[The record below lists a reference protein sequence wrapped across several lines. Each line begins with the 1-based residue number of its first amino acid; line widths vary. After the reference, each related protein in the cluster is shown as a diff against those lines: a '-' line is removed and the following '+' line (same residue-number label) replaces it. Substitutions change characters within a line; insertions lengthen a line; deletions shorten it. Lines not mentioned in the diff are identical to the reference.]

1 MAEAENQKVQQINDI
16 SWEDVELRSVDSNE
30 VLFLMCYPSQYLK
43 VENNQSQID
52 EKYLLVKTKTK
63 NKFLLFHKR

>member
-16 SWEDVELRSVDSNE
+16 SWEDVELKSVDSNE
-30 VLFLMCYPSQYLK
+30 VLFLMCYPSRYLK